1 MIPMQYMLVVVCK
14 MYAAGPSLSN
24 HGPRPSIGLGAPP
37 SLFFCL
43 KTRFFFLFLKKKLI
57 FPLSWVPFS
66 LGPLAVARWKR
77 RACVRGVFF
86 YVTRSVLDL
95 IDHSV
100 PALANC
106 SGTERWDR
114 TTGPEGLVQNVQ
126 DHISLIFK
134 TIQYHCA
141 IYSGR

>member
-1 MIPMQYMLVVVCK
+1 MSRRGRLDPRDNYSTDNYSHAIHASGGMQ
-14 MYAAGPSLSN
+14 N
-24 HGPRPSIGLGAPP
+24 
-37 SLFFCL
+37 
-43 KTRFFFLFLKKKLI
+43 
-57 FPLSWVPFS
+57 
-66 LGPLAVARWKR
+66 
-77 RACVRGVFF
+77 VRGVFF
-86 YVTRSVLDL
+86 YVTRFVLDL

-100 PALANC
+100 PALASC
-106 SGTERWDR
+106 PGTERWDR